1 MRLVRIDLDGSLPAQ
16 AAIPSG
22 PDWNGA
28 HAVDMRKWGPGMR
41 IVATR
46 AGIRR
51 FIERLGPVGDA
62 PEVIFYGSG
71 DFHHL
76 SAALL
81 ARLDRPVTVIHFDNH
96 PDWTAF
102 PPSFNCGGW
111 VARALALPHVARII
125 TIGPCSDDFVWPE
138 AKLAGL
144 GALRRGRHE
153 VYPWAR
159 PPSFVLGHYG
169 DGPGRRQNG
178 RHLHWRNLADEDWPD
193 FLDDLVA
200 QLPAMPLYITIDK
213 DVLRPRE
220 ARTNWDQGRMS
231 LQGLSLAL
239 ERLAGAR
246 AIAGVD
252 ICGEYSLPAF
262 SNPFR
267 RALAYVDHP
276 RLPAAT
282 SADLAV
288 NAHTNAALIAS
299 FRRLLG

>member
-1 MRLVRIDLDGSLPAQ
+1 MRLVRIDLDGSLPSQ

-28 HAVDMRKWGPGMR
+28 HSVDMRKWGPGMR

-46 AGIRR
+46 RSVRR
-51 FIERLGPVGDA
+51 FIERLGPVSDV

-102 PPSFNCGGW
+102 PPTFNCGGW
-111 VARALALPHVARII
+111 VARALALPHVERVI

-144 GALRRGRHE
+144 GAIRRGRHDI
-153 VYPWAR
+153 YPWSR
-159 PPSFVLGHYG
+159 PPSFVLGRYG
-169 DGPGRRQNG
+169 DGPGRRQTG
-178 RHLHWRNLADEDWPD
+178 RHLHWRSLADEDWPE
-193 FLDDLVA
+193 FLDGLIA
-200 QLPAMPLYITIDK
+200 KLPATRLYITVDK

-231 LQGLSLAL
+231 LQALTLAL

-246 AIAGVD
+246 AIVGVD
-252 ICGEYSLPAF
+252 VCGDYSPAVF
-262 SNPFR
+262 SDVFR
-267 RALAYVDHP
+267 RTLAYVDHP
-276 RLPAAT
+276 RLPAVTAP
-282 SADLAV
+282 DLAV
-288 NAHTNAALIAS
+288 NARTNAALISS